1 MFIFNVKYN
10 LTIYFCILLMIVGCQ
25 NTTEKI
31 VVENKI
37 STELSK
43 KDNASSNNKNF
54 IKNKIIKSEITL
66 NVKKLEPKQNEND
79 VVFEFRNERLLQGRD
94 KLKVTEKS
102 KANKALSAVF
112 KMLKQNLSLDN
123 NNLNL
128 KSSGEISLEK
138 RYFDLK
144 KQAPLYNNILAFLP
158 LTGSYA
164 NYGIKIRKALDLS
177 VLNYGNDKIKMIYF
191 DTGKIINEKIIK
203 KLFNNINP
211 SLVIGPFRRE
221 ILLNI
226 KPIAKTKFIPILTF
240 SNDISLIENNI
251 WSLGLSPE
259 EQVESVISCALSNG
273 YKNFGIVAP
282 DNLYGRILTN
292 ASIDLISDY
301 KNNKYDKI
309 LLTNNQINDKS
320 KLFSILKHFLQFS
333 ENQTIHTR
341 FDSIIIGGSKE
352 FILEIAPLLA
362 FFNVDSKY
370 IKILGTEK
378 FNLKEIK
385 NEPSLVKAWFPLI
398 LSKNDN
404 EFKLFWQE
412 IWGDNVNYF
421 SNAGFDSGI
430 IGINYVN
437 EEKNGLKFLKN
448 ALGPITG
455 LTFNSDGYVRKPIY
469 VKQIENLG
477 KLTNIENCNDL
488 RIN

>member
-10 LTIYFCILLMIVGCQ
+10 ITIYFCILLMILGCQ
-25 NTTEKI
+25 STTEKI

-43 KDNASSNNKNF
+43 KDNAPSNKKNF
-54 IKNKIIKSEITL
+54 TKNKIIKSEITL
-66 NVKKLEPKQNEND
+66 NVKKLESKQNEND

-102 KANKALSAVF
+102 KANQALSAVF

-123 NNLNL
+123 NNLDL
-128 KSSGEISLEK
+128 KSSGKISLEN
-138 RYFDLK
+138 RYFDSK
-144 KQAPLYNNILAFLP
+144 KDGAFYNNILAFLP
-158 LTGSYA
+158 LTGAYA

-177 VLNYGNDKIKMIYF
+177 VLNYGNDKVKMIYF

-273 YKNFGIVAP
+273 YKNFGIIAP
-282 DNLYGRILTN
+282 NNLYGRILTN

-309 LLTNNQINDKS
+309 LLTNKQINDKS
-320 KLFSILKHFLQFS
+320 KLFSILKRFLQFS
-333 ENQTIHTR
+333 ENQIMHKR
-341 FDSIIIGGSKE
+341 FDSILIGGSKE
-352 FILEIAPLLA
+352 L
-362 FFNVDSKY
+362 N
-370 IKILGTEK
+370 
-378 FNLKEIK
+378 
-385 NEPSLVKAWFPLI
+385 
-398 LSKNDN
+398 
-404 EFKLFWQE
+404 Q
-412 IWGDNVNYF
+412 
-421 SNAGFDSGI
+421 
-430 IGINYVN
+430 
-437 EEKNGLKFLKN
+437 
-448 ALGPITG
+448 
-455 LTFNSDGYVRKPIY
+455 TFYA
-469 VKQIENLG
+469 
-477 KLTNIENCNDL
+477 
-488 RIN
+488 